1 MTSKNLGKKLNKQ
14 ELDNFKSF
22 SKYLADESGEIIKSY
37 FRSDFNIEAKP
48 DLSPV
53 TIADKKSEETMRE
66 IIMREFPDHGIIGE
80 EFGEHNKDAEYKWI
94 LDPIDGTKSFI
105 CGTVAFGT
113 LIALTKNSEPILG
126 VINQPV
132 LDEFLFGDNNI
143 TELNGQAVKLRT
155 CNKIEDAV
163 LVTTD
168 LLNIEKYQN
177 IKKFMEFITKVKLY
191 RGWGDCYGYY
201 LQATGYVDIVLD
213 PIMNIWDMMALVPV
227 VKGAGGIITDY
238 QGKDV
243 LKGTSV
249 ISALPTIHSEVIK
262 SLN

>member
-1 MTSKNLGKKLNKQ
+1 LNKQ

-22 SKYLADESGEIIKSY
+22 TKYLSDESGEIIKSY
-37 FRSDFNIEAKP
+37 FRTDINIESKP

-66 IIMREFPDHGIIGE
+66 IIMKEFPDHGIIGE
-80 EFGEHNKDAEYKWI
+80 EFGEYNKEAEYKWI

-105 CGTVAFGT
+105 CGAVAFGT
-113 LIALTKNSEPILG
+113 LIALTKNGEPVVG
-126 VINQPV
+126 VINQPI
-132 LDEFLFGDNNI
+132 LDEFLFGDNNT
-143 TELNGQAVKLRT
+143 TELNGQVVKIRA

-168 LLNIEKYQN
+168 FLNVEKYQN
-177 IKKFMEFITKVKLY
+177 IKKLLEFIKKVKLY

-201 LQATGYVDIVLD
+201 LQATGYIDIMVD
-213 PIMNIWDMMALVPV
+213 PIMSIWDMMALVPV
-227 VKGAGGIITDY
+227 IKGAGGIITDY

-243 LKGTSV
+243 LKGNSV
-249 ISALPTIHSEVIK
+249 IAASQAIHSEVIRL
-262 SLN
+262 LN

>member
-1 MTSKNLGKKLNKQ
+1 LNKQ

-22 SKYLADESGEIIKSY
+22 SKRLADKSGEIIKNY
-37 FRSDFNIEAKP
+37 FRTKISVESKA

-53 TIADKKSEETMRE
+53 TIADKKSEETLRE

-105 CGTVAFGT
+105 CGAVAFGT
-113 LIALTKNSEPILG
+113 LIALTKNGEPILG
-126 VINQPV
+126 VINQPI
-132 LDEFLFGDNNI
+132 LDEFLLGDNNT
-143 TELNGQAVKLRT
+143 TELNGQAVKMRP
-155 CNKIEDAV
+155 CNKIENAV

-168 LLNIEKYQN
+168 LPSIEKYQN
-177 IKKFMEFITKVKLY
+177 IKKFLEFIKKIKLY

-201 LQATGYVDIVLD
+201 LQATGYIDIMVD

-227 VKGAGGIITDY
+227 IKGAHGIITDY

-243 LKGTSV
+243 LRGTSV
-249 ISALPTIHSEVIK
+249 IAASPAIHSRVIN

>member
-1 MTSKNLGKKLNKQ
+1 MNKQ

-22 SKYLADESGEIIKSY
+22 CKYLADESGEIIKNY
-37 FRSDFNIEAKP
+37 FRTDINIESKP

-66 IIMREFPDHGIIGE
+66 IIMKEFPSHGIIGE
-80 EFGEHNKDAEYKWI
+80 EFGEYNKDAEYKWI

-105 CGTVAFGT
+105 CGAVAFGT
-113 LIALTKNSEPILG
+113 LIALTKNDEPLVG
-126 VINQPV
+126 VINQPI
-132 LDEFLFGDNNI
+132 LDEFLFGDNNT
-143 TELNGQAVKLRT
+143 TELNGQTVRMRS
-155 CNKIEDAV
+155 CNKIDNAV

-168 LLNIEKYQN
+168 LLHIEKYQN
-177 IKKFMEFITKVKLY
+177 IKKFLEFIKKVKLY

-201 LQATGYVDIVLD
+201 LQATGYIDIMAD
-213 PIMNIWDMMALVPV
+213 PIMNIWDMMALIPV
-227 VKGAGGIITDY
+227 IKGAGGIITDY

-249 ISALPTIHSEVIK
+249 ISASPDIHSVVIK

>member
-1 MTSKNLGKKLNKQ
+1 MNKQ

-37 FRSDFNIEAKP
+37 FRTDINIESKP

-66 IIMREFPDHGIIGE
+66 IIMKEFPSHGIIGE
-80 EFGEHNKDAEYKWI
+80 EFGEYNKDAEYKWI

-105 CGTVAFGT
+105 CGAVAFGT
-113 LIALTKNSEPILG
+113 LIALTKNDEPVVG
-126 VINQPV
+126 VINQPI
-132 LDEFLFGDNNI
+132 LDEFLFGDNNT
-143 TELNGQAVKLRT
+143 TELNGQAVKMRA
-155 CNKIEDAV
+155 CNKIEDSV

-168 LLNIEKYQN
+168 LLHIEKYQN
-177 IKKFMEFITKVKLY
+177 IKKFLDFIKKVKLY

-201 LQATGYVDIVLD
+201 LQATGYIDIMVD

-227 VKGAGGIITDY
+227 IRGAGGIITDY

-243 LKGTSV
+243 LKGNSV
-249 ISALPTIHSEVIK
+249 IAASQAIHSEVIGL
-262 SLN
+262 LN

>member
-37 FRSDFNIEAKP
+37 FRTDFNIEAKP